1 MQDFTEI
8 DLKQLILALV
18 HKAWLLVLC
27 ALVAGGI
34 SYFYTANFITPMYR
48 ASVSVYVNNSNTQT
62 GSNPSYISGTDLA
75 TAQRLVN
82 TYVNI
87 IKSNTVLEKV
97 VEQSGL
103 DLTAEQIRGMM
114 TAASVE
120 DTEIF
125 EIYISNADPEL
136 AAQVA
141 NAIAE
146 VAPNEIANFLEGSS
160 TKIIDYAEV
169 PQYRYTPS
177 FRRNTFLGVCAGGLI
192 AAVYVVLKTIMDV
205 RIKGEEDLER
215 LFDLPVLG
223 AIPDF
228 SAEDKSSGK
237 YGGYYGHGGYSRTVT
252 ESSSDQSRKGGSQT

>member
-8 DLKQLILALV
+8 DLKQLILALL
-18 HKAWLLVLC
+18 HKAWLIVLC
-27 ALVAGGI
+27 ALLVGGLA
-34 SYFYTANFITPMYR
+34 YFYTANFITPMYR
-48 ASVSVYVNNSNTQT
+48 ASVSIYVNNTS
-62 GSNPSYISGTDLA
+62 PSLGNSEYISGSDLA

-87 IKSNTVLEKV
+87 IRSNTVLEKV

-103 DLTAEQIRGMM
+103 DITAEQIRNMM
-114 TAASVE
+114 TAESVE

-125 EIYISNADPEL
+125 EIHISSANPEL

-141 NAIAE
+141 NAIAQ
-146 VAPNEIANFLEGSS
+146 VAPEEISNFLEGSS
-160 TKIIDYAEV
+160 TKIIDYAQV
-169 PQYRYTPS
+169 PQYRYSPS
-177 FRRNTFLGVCAGGLI
+177 FRRNTFLGCCAGGAL
-192 AAVYVVLKTIMDV
+192 AAVLVVMRTILDV

-228 SAEDKSSGK
+228 SVENKSGWR
-237 YGGYYGHGGYSRTVT
+237 YGRYGYVGRR
-252 ESSSDQSRKGGSQT
+252 EQSDRKEGT

>member
-8 DLKQLILALV
+8 DLKQLILALIR
-18 HKAWLLVLC
+18 KAWLLVLC
-27 ALVAGGI
+27 ALIAGGI

-48 ASVSVYVNNSNTQT
+48 ATVSIYVNNANPQLGSNTT
-62 GSNPSYISGTDLA
+62 YISGTDLA

-97 VEQSGL
+97 AEQSGL
-103 DLTAEQIRGMM
+103 DITAEQIRNMM
-114 TAASVE
+114 TATSVE

-125 EIYISNADPEL
+125 EIHISNADPEL
-136 AAQVA
+136 AAQIA
-141 NAIAE
+141 NAVAE
-146 VAPNEIANFLEGSS
+146 LAQDEISNFLEGSS

-177 FRRNTFLGVCAGGLI
+177 FRQNTFLGCCAGGLL
-192 AAVYVVLKTIMDV
+192 AAVYVVLRTIFDV
-205 RIKGEEDLER
+205 RIKGEDDLER

-228 SAEDKSSGK
+228 AVEAKSGGK
-237 YGGYYGHGGYSRTVT
+237 YGYYKRYGYR
-252 ESSSDQSRKGGSQT
+252 RKQEPEEKEGRP